1 MLGKWPLTKS
11 ARKSHATP
19 HIALTKDEKNKIMG
33 KKSAEDV
40 LREQRDQA
48 LIEIGNLRKEVDKW
62 KSAAAENEKELNALR
77 SITLW
82 KFVRSKLSEWIRP

>member
-1 MLGKWPLTKS
+1 
-11 ARKSHATP
+11 
-19 HIALTKDEKNKIMG
+19 MG